1 MLICTNKLQF
11 SPKLIIIV
19 VKAVVRNDLLCGGTK
34 RKTETEPLGK
44 LIIRKCQAKLCAETQ

>member
-19 VKAVVRNDLLCGGTK
+19 VKVIVRNDSLSGGTK
-34 RKTETEPLGK
+34 RKTEAEPSGK